1 MKKQLYKVDFNI
13 KCDFRFQ
20 LSLKKQNMQSNI
32 LYIKK
37 ESTHIS
43 VQKLIETL
51 LFVDSD
57 QFVKDHLIILTIV

>member
-13 KCDFRFQ
+13 KRDFRFQ